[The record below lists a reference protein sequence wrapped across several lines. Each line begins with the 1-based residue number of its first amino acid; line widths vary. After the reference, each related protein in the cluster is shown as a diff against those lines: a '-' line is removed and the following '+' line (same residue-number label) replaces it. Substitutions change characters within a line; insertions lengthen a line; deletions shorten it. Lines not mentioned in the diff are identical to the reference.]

1 MLLVVSIVLQLLLAA
16 LHVVSLRAHWRL
28 SAQHICCQGGEGD
41 SPLRRPQLQRRDVDA
56 GGDGEAAAAA
66 ASHHPNSGRGATP
79 SHSSGRS
86 QAKLQQGGGGGGGQR
101 TVAERVLSCKS
112 LFSIFSVL
120 FLLTGLPFRVARLVL
135 LLARPGT
142 VPVHLVAQDSQVVTD
157 REEGHGEKE
166 GSGGFAYLSTSCVAA
181 VAVLGGGAE
190 CGVLHIHG
198 VELPDRRTYLARR
211 GTWSV
216 GGQLDDSIGRPFGPC
231 HATAIGR
238 RGDR

>member
-28 SAQHICCQGGEGD
+28 SGQHICCQGGEGD

-56 GGDGEAAAAA
+56 A
-66 ASHHPNSGRGATP
+66 ASHHQNSGRGATH
-79 SHSSGRS
+79 SRSSGRS
-86 QAKLQQGGGGGGGQR
+86 QTKLQQGAGGGGGQR
-101 TVAERVLSCKS
+101 TAAERVLSYKS
-112 LFSIFSVL
+112 LFSVFSVL

-157 REEGHGEKE
+157 RGEGHGDKE
-166 GSGGFAYLSTSCVAA
+166 GAGGFANLSASCVAA
-181 VAVLGGGAE
+181 VAVLVGGAE
-190 CGVLHIHG
+190 CGVLHLHD
-198 VELPDRRTYLARR
+198 VELPDRRTHLARR

-216 GGQLDDSIGRPFGPC
+216 GVSVG
-231 HATAIGR
+231 
-238 RGDR
+238 